1 MKTTKKDVADEG
13 LIYMQGVSRKAEDE
27 SEVNPSTEV
36 VDLQDVHIS
45 IPPYQRPIG
54 MVSPMTKDPS
64 SQSSFSASGG
74 EPPVRPA
81 RSHRQSSFDSSPSLS
96 GGGMHSPMITSSL
109 SQPASTSPGDPINI
123 HVSVTINAP
132 PGSSPPTRDGAA
144 GVGGGPPSASSGTTL
159 SDLKKARSMSRN
171 HVVNAQN
178 NAFPGA
184 VPCCVPLSLCFI
196 LNFVS

>member
-123 HVSVTINAP
+123 HVSVTINPGPALP
-132 PGSSPPTRDGAA
+132 NTGGSSYASPSGNHFLLYVE
-144 GVGGGPPSASSGTTL
+144 VGLVLCLFFWVQTFYVQPI
-159 SDLKKARSMSRN
+159 DVKYFK
-171 HVVNAQN
+171 
-178 NAFPGA
+178 FPKM
-184 VPCCVPLSLCFI
+184 I
-196 LNFVS
+196 

>member
-123 HVSVTINAP
+123 HVSVTINPGPALP
-132 PGSSPPTRDGAA
+132 NTGGSSYASPSGNHSLLYVEVGLVFRLFVRILRCPPIYRVIFLT
-144 GVGGGPPSASSGTTL
+144 GPPLNLL
-159 SDLKKARSMSRN
+159 SVGR
-171 HVVNAQN
+171 
-178 NAFPGA
+178 
-184 VPCCVPLSLCFI
+184 
-196 LNFVS
+196 